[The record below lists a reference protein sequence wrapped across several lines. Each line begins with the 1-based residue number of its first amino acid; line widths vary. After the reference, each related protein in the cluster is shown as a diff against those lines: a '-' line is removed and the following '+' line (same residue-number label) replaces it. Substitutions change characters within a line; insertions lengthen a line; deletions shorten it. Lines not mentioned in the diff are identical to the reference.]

1 MVLKSLREAAVL
13 IRKEPLLWLPG
24 MVLGLTGAAGL
35 LLQAGGDSFLT
46 ERLLLLE
53 LVIIPFL
60 LGGFYGVIK
69 EECFTHV
76 TSDDSVTPSLP
87 GVTHVTSDD
96 SVTARMPVTL
106 GTFVRQGTAYYFRLL
121 LPMLVIFF
129 AALFTVFALA
139 VPLMV
144 VGISPESGIIVLLAG
159 VLVPFIFFT
168 YFYDTAV
175 IFEDEKV
182 FTSIRRSIGF
192 VMNNRVSTLLF
203 YVVNLAIVAAVG
215 LALMFVWAGLV
226 GGDLEPLLSMGAAE
240 VDALMPADL
249 LAMLGTG
256 AVMVTAAIYALF
268 VVVTFTLLHAYKV
281 CFFRRYA
288 GGAGVAGEAGV
299 TPLIPGDIQGDIQG
313 EYDEKGRWYKY

>member
-1 MVLKSLREAAVL
+1 MAVKSLREAAVL

-35 LLQAGGDSFLT
+35 LFQAGGDSFLT
-46 ERLLLLE
+46 ERLALLE

-69 EECFTHV
+69 EECFTPA
-76 TSDDSVTPSLP
+76 TSDDSVTTRRS
-87 GVTHVTSDD
+87 
-96 SVTARMPVTL
+96 VTL

-129 AALFTVFALA
+129 AALFTVAVLA
-139 VPLMV
+139 IPLMV
-144 VGISPESGIIVLLAG
+144 VGVAPESGIIVLLAG
-159 VLVPFIFFT
+159 VFVPFIFFT

-175 IFEDEKV
+175 VFEGEKV

-192 VMNNRVSTLLF
+192 VLNNRLSTLLF
-203 YVVNLAIVAAVG
+203 YVVNLALVAAVG

-226 GGDLEPLLSMGAAE
+226 AGDLEPLLSMGAAD

-256 AVMVTAAIYALF
+256 AVTVTAAIYALF

-288 GGAGVAGEAGV
+288 GGAEVAGVAGV
-299 TPLIPGDIQGDIQG
+299 TPLIQGEYDKNMPG